1 MPGPFYLP
9 DEPSTQANVLNLI
22 QIENGPHLL
31 KQEMI
36 CLNFKVNRFMTDSPE
51 TPPTST
57 AAIGVISAA
66 TAFLIWGASPIYWK
80 LLRDVP
86 ALEIL
91 IHRIVWSF
99 IFLAPLVLIRGRQE
113 LISTLRDRFN
123 LMMLGGSTLM
133 VALNWLIYIW
143 AVTHDQVLQA
153 SLGYFIC
160 PLVNVLLGVIF
171 LRERLRRVQMMAVV
185 LAAMGV
191 FYLTIHFGHVPWV
204 ALSLAI
210 SFGLYGLI
218 RKTIATGALV
228 GLTVETLLLFIP
240 AAVYLFYLDRIGA
253 GFFWRDGWRVSMIL
267 IGTILPTA
275 PPLLLFTFGARRL
288 NLSTV
293 GILQYIMP
301 SSAFILAVFLYQE
314 PFERAQLLTFITIW
328 IALVIFSIDSMAT
341 GQRIA
346 REDH

>member
-1 MPGPFYLP
+1 
-9 DEPSTQANVLNLI
+9 
-22 QIENGPHLL
+22 
-31 KQEMI
+31 
-36 CLNFKVNRFMTDSPE
+36 MTDVPE
-51 TPPTST
+51 TPSSST

-80 LLRDVP
+80 LLKAVP

-91 IHRIVWSF
+91 MHRIAWSF
-99 IFLAPLVLIRGRQE
+99 IFLAPLVLIQGRRE
-113 LISTLRDRFN
+113 LISALKDKFS
-123 LMMLGGSTLM
+123 LMMLAGSTLM

-160 PLVNVLLGVIF
+160 PLVNVVLGMVF
-171 LRERLRRVQMMAVV
+171 LKERLRRAQIVAVV
-185 LAAMGV
+185 LAIGGV
-191 FYLTIHFGHVPWV
+191 FYLTIHFGHIPWI

-218 RKTIATGALV
+218 RKTIVAGALV

-240 AAVYLFYLDRIGA
+240 ALVYLLLLDRTGG
-253 GFFWRDGWRVSMIL
+253 GFFWRDGWRMSIIL
-267 IGTILPTA
+267 IGTVLPTA

-293 GILQYIMP
+293 GFLQYIMP
-301 SSAFILAVFLYQE
+301 SCAFMLAVFLYQE
-314 PFERAQLLTFITIW
+314 PFEKAQLVTFVTIW
-328 IALVIFSIDSMAT
+328 VALAIFSIDSVVS
-341 GQRIA
+341 GQRIYR
-346 REDH
+346 REPV

>member
-1 MPGPFYLP
+1 
-9 DEPSTQANVLNLI
+9 
-22 QIENGPHLL
+22 
-31 KQEMI
+31 
-36 CLNFKVNRFMTDSPE
+36 MTDVPE
-51 TPPTST
+51 TPSSST

-80 LLRDVP
+80 LLKAVP

-91 IHRIVWSF
+91 MHRIAWSF
-99 IFLAPLVLIRGRQE
+99 IFLAPLVLIQGRRE
-113 LISTLRDRFN
+113 LISALKDKFS
-123 LMMLGGSTLM
+123 LMMLAGSTLM

-160 PLVNVLLGVIF
+160 PLVNVVLGMVF
-171 LRERLRRVQMMAVV
+171 LKERLRRAQIVAVV
-185 LAAMGV
+185 LAIGGV
-191 FYLTIHFGHVPWV
+191 FYLTIHFGHIPWI

-218 RKTIATGALV
+218 RKTIIAGALV

-240 AAVYLFYLDRIGA
+240 ALVYLLLLDRTGG
-253 GFFWRDGWRVSMIL
+253 GFFWRDGWRMSIIL
-267 IGTILPTA
+267 IGTVLPTA

-293 GILQYIMP
+293 GFLQYIMP
-301 SSAFILAVFLYQE
+301 SCAFMLAVFLYQE
-314 PFERAQLLTFITIW
+314 PFEKAQLVTFVTIW
-328 IALVIFSIDSMAT
+328 VALAIFSIDSVVS
-341 GQRIA
+341 GQRIYR
-346 REDH
+346 REPV